1 MNAKIIDMNKEQISK
16 EEAQEILKG
25 LLEKQGEI
33 DPVIG
38 NFSDADS
45 ILNILSLPD
54 KEFTVMSEIC
64 IEEMEKALNNPQDR
78 LLLSQSL
85 IATGLKAEDLVE
97 EYTAI
102 LDELDK
108 LTTEFPA
115 DRIGFLKR
123 LMLIIIN
130 TISETEGI
138 PKRTIAIPVQICND
152 NAKLPAY
159 ARVGDAGLDIYA
171 TEDISIAPGET
182 KILPTGIKV
191 AIPLVYELQVRPKS
205 GRCAKTKLR
214 VANTPGTIDSGYR
227 DEIGVILENIEPKI
241 KDIEYSFNEDGSVAI
256 KSILHGD
263 TYNISKGEKIAQL
276 VLSEV
281 PTVLWEE
288 VNNIGEIAG
297 DRGGGF
303 GSTGIK

>member
-1 MNAKIIDMNKEQISK
+1 MNAKIVDMNKEPISK

-130 TISETEGI
+130 TINETEGI
-138 PKRTIAIPVQICND
+138 PKRTIGIPVQICND
-152 NAKLPAY
+152 DAKLPAY

-171 TEDISIAPGET
+171 TEDVSIAPGET

-191 AIPLVYELQVRPKS
+191 AIPLGYELQVRPKS

-227 DEIGVILENIEPKI
+227 DEVGVILENIEPKI

>member
-1 MNAKIIDMNKEQISK
+1 MNAKVINMNKEPISK

-130 TISETEGI
+130 TINETEGI
-138 PKRTIAIPVQICND
+138 PKRTISIPVQICND

-171 TEDISIAPGET
+171 TEDVSIAPGET

-191 AIPLVYELQVRPKS
+191 AIPLGYELQVRPKS

-227 DEIGVILENIEPKI
+227 DEVGVILENIEPKI

-288 VNNIGEIAG
+288 VSNIGEIAG